1 MCIYLKMKSPKRK
14 FDQCKPFYTDKKP
27 EESKPEEEKKFGF
40 DTVKYRAKM
49 KKELEQ
55 ELTEEIE
62 KEIKKGLTKFIS
74 CKLVYRQLHYICID
88 NIQIKIL
95 VSFMYIGYFT

>member
-14 FDQCKPFYTDKKP
+14 FDQCKPYYTDEKP
-27 EESKPEEEKKFGF
+27 EENEPEEEKKFGF

-49 KKELEQ
+49 KRELEQ

-62 KEIKKGLTKFIS
+62 KEIKKGFTKLFS
-74 CKLVYRQLHYICID
+74 DKFF
-88 NIQIKIL
+88 
-95 VSFMYIGYFT
+95 S